1 MVGGNWLILGGGGF
15 VVVLGLGGGGV
26 PIWWVVYGWWWG
38 FDLVGGLWVVA
49 LVLVVSF
56 EFIYLFVYFICMS
69 FFRLF
74 YVLEKKKT
82 SDAGKL

>member
-15 VVVLGLGGGGV
+15 VVMLGC
-26 PIWWVVYGWWWG
+26 GWWWG
-38 FDLVGGLWVVA
+38 SDLVGGLWVLA
-49 LVLVVSF
+49 MGF

-74 YVLEKKKT
+74 
-82 SDAGKL
+82 